1 MPPIASFVTNDTP
14 EEVKMYKMPYKITVP
29 KYVRYTEPDTLSWPP
44 LLTFSY
50 RSFSNSSKICGVW
63 GETSG
68 YFRLISL
75 QSVVAEKYMILGETS
90 SFYVFSFPKFH
101 PANIVFGEL

>member
-14 EEVKMYKMPYKITVP
+14 EVKMYKMPYKIIVP
-29 KYVRYTEPDTLSWPP
+29 KYVRYTAPHTLSWPP

-50 RSFSNSSKICGVW
+50 RSFSNSSKIRGVGW
-63 GETSG
+63 GGGGGRETSG

-75 QSVVAEKYMILGETS
+75 QSVVAEK
-90 SFYVFSFPKFH
+90 
-101 PANIVFGEL
+101 